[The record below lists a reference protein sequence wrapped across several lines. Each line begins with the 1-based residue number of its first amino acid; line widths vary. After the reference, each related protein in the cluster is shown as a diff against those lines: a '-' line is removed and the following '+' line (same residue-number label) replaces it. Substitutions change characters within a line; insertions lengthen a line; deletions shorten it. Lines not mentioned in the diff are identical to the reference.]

1 MNEQKGVPFKF
12 PEPRTLQLEASKQR
26 AGHYAGLHPEDR
38 PRLTD
43 EPRTRRRF
51 SQREPDDV
59 YDTEDVADD
68 ASSVSSLPR
77 SARRYAPPTPALA
90 QPRTSIR
97 VQHHRATAS
106 PARTQEHQP
115 PRTRPQQQAV
125 SVHRQHFHWSVYAGV
140 GMLFTL
146 ILVLTA
152 NIGLSWLQVKR
163 DDLTYG
169 YPRTYQT
176 DAVVGHG
183 DSPTHP
189 SHFVAMNLNGR
200 TTIIEFPGDDP
211 TRATIIAGPTDVN
224 PNAALDPVTLTFKDV
239 NGDGKPD
246 MIVTINNT
254 NRVVYINDH
263 GTFRPLKPG
272 ESVTL

>member
-1 MNEQKGVPFKF
+1 MNEQKGVPLKF
-12 PEPRTLQLEASKQR
+12 PEPRPIELEASRQR
-26 AGHYAGLHPEDR
+26 TGHYAGIHPEDR

-43 EPRTRRRF
+43 ERHPRRF
-51 SQREPDDV
+51 SQREPGDG
-59 YDTEDVADD
+59 YDTEDVADG
-68 ASSVSSLPR
+68 ASSVSSMPR
-77 SARRYAPPTPALA
+77 SARRYAPPTPAPA

-97 VQHHRATAS
+97 VQHHRASAP
-106 PARTQEHQP
+106 PARTQEYPQ
-115 PRTRPQQQAV
+115 PRTRPQQLSV
-125 SVHRQHFHWSVYAGV
+125 SVQHQRFHWSVYAGV
-140 GMLFTL
+140 GMLACL
-146 ILVLTA
+146 MLVLA
-152 NIGLSWLQVKR
+152 GNIGLSWFQVKR

-176 DAVVGHG
+176 DAVVGHD

-189 SHFVAMNLNGR
+189 SHFVAINLNGR

-246 MIVTINNT
+246 MIVTINGT

-272 ESVTL
+272 ESVNL